1 MKNFIDDLFKISNF
15 AESIIESLPY
25 LVYITDTDGKVLY
38 VNKKGEEKLI
48 NCGFGNFKNA
58 YSFFN
63 DYEVFLENGTKLDI
77 NNFPLYR
84 SLKYGEEVK
93 NLTLK
98 YKVQEREQYISIS
111 SFPIVKDNETMGAI
125 INLRDITDEYLREV
139 KIKNEREKFL
149 DLSTELKT
157 KCDIIE
163 ILRSRE
169 KEHLT
174 HLKDVINNI
183 SEGIM
188 VLDSNEKLSLC
199 NKAVFSIL
207 NLSAIELVN
216 TKRFFEKYEATVLEN
231 KCQDIKELYYY
242 YIRGKKP
249 GKNVVLRLRER
260 QTSEIKYLEVS
271 SAPIIN
277 KNEELVSTIL
287 TIKDVTETK
296 LHQINAEEQADFVKD
311 VVNTVEVPIAVVDY
325 PNITY
330 RLNNKKYDEI
340 MTYGETNL
348 ESQSEDKDAI
358 KFINN
363 DLYKILV
370 NVGEKFRPYT
380 ISPYR
385 VKSTK
390 GEDRFYKIKFI
401 PCKNKDNTTRIH
413 IHGSD
418 ITEEVNR
425 NIELEKLTKLKD
437 EFFTVISHEL
447 RTPLTIMYSSLQLAY
462 GVYSKEITPN
472 IDKTLARIDQN
483 CSRLLKLINNILDI
497 SKAEAGFL
505 TLNNIDF
512 DIVYVSETIVNS
524 VNSYATSK
532 GIELIFDTDEEECS
546 VRLDKDKYEKI
557 LLNLLSNAVKFTP
570 ESKQIIVS
578 LNMEEHNFY
587 LSVKDFGVGIP
598 EDKIDLIFD
607 RFAQVNSSLSR
618 RAEGTGIGLALVK
631 KFVELMGGEI
641 KVISEPGK
649 GTEFIVK
656 FKKISV
662 KTDHISNYAI
672 LTEKLN
678 DRIDIE
684 FSDIN

>member
-1 MKNFIDDLFKISNF
+1 MENFINGIFKTNNF
-15 AESIIESLPY
+15 TENIIEALPNRI
-25 LVYITDTDGKVLY
+25 YITDSKGDIIY
-38 VNKKGEEKLI
+38 VNKKGKDELMKL
-48 NCGFGNFKNA
+48 GFGDLKNA
-58 YSFFN
+58 YELFY
-63 DYEVFLENGTKLDI
+63 DYDVFLENKNSMSLNDFPVYRTLKNKEKIRNVKLEYK
-77 NNFPLYR
+77 L
-84 SLKYGEEVK
+84 EEK
-93 NLTLK
+93 NL
-98 YKVQEREQYISIS
+98 YVSIS
-111 SFPIVKDNETMGAI
+111 SFPVIEENKI
-125 INLRDITDEYLREV
+125 IGSIMDLEDITENYLKEL

-149 DLSTELKT
+149 ELSTELKT

-163 ILRSRE
+163 ILRNRE
-169 KEHLT
+169 KEHLM

-199 NKAVFSIL
+199 NKAVFNIL
-207 NLSAIELVN
+207 SLNAIELVN
-216 TKRFFEKYEATVLEN
+216 PKKFLERYETTILEDET
-231 KCQDIKELYYY
+231 QDIASMY
-242 YIRGKKP
+242 YIYVKSKKP
-249 GKNVVLRLRER
+249 AKNLIVKLREKN
-260 QTSEIKYLEVS
+260 TSQIKYLELNT
-271 SAPIIN
+271 APIIN
-277 KNEELVSTIL
+277 KNEELVYTIL

-296 LHQINAEEQADFVKD
+296 LHQINAEEQAEFIKD
-311 VVNTVEVPIAVVDY
+311 VVNTIEVPIAVVDY
-325 PNITY
+325 PGITY

-340 MTYGETNL
+340 IRYGDVELIKDSKDKNL
-348 ESQSEDKDAI
+348 I
-358 KFINN
+358 KYINH

-370 NVGEKFRPYT
+370 NVGEKFKAYT

-385 VKSTK
+385 VKSPT

-401 PCKNKDNTTRIH
+401 PCRNKDNVTRIH

-437 EFFTVISHEL
+437 ETFTIISHEL

-462 GVYSKEITPN
+462 DVYSKEITPN
-472 IDKTLARIDQN
+472 IGKTLGRIDQN
-483 CSRLLKLINNILDI
+483 CSRLLKLINNVLDI

-505 TLNNIDF
+505 TLNNTGF
-512 DIVYVSETIVNS
+512 DIVYISETIVNS
-524 VNSYATSK
+524 ANSYAISK
-532 GIELIFDTDEEECS
+532 GIELIFDTDEEEYN

-570 ESKQIIVS
+570 EGKQIIVS
-578 LNMEEHNFY
+578 LKMEKDNFY

-631 KFVELMGGEI
+631 KFVELMGAEI
-641 KVISEPGK
+641 KVTSEVGK

-656 FKKISV
+656 FKKISAETNV
-662 KTDHISNYAI
+662 LNNYAI
-672 LTEKLN
+672 LTANLDDKIN
-678 DRIDIE
+678 IE